1 MKFPALVLRLSEFHA
16 LWRRVSTALSYR
28 ETRSDFP
35 GLCYPA
41 NQWSA
46 NDRWSLLALYLPV
59 VRIAF
64 VPCKL
69 LHHGLT
75 LFPPQRNRSELC
87 CKGSRLANKDGR
99 RLCCQSEFKVIREFQ
114 KRWPK
119 QQRHKSIC
127 TFLGHEGVWEMTKA
141 TATSQTNDL
150 IGWMR
155 KNNRAARAARFL
167 VQILDYTF
175 VVFQTTTR
183 QREFAAVNLSFLAF
197 TSLITIRA
205 KQAKV
210 PLVYFV
216 QRDQRGIIAKY
227 LT

>member
-1 MKFPALVLRLSEFHA
+1 MKFRALVLRLSEFHA

-59 VRIAF
+59 VRTAF

-75 LFPPQRNRSELC
+75 TFPPQRNRTELC
-87 CKGSRLANKDGR
+87 CKGNRLANKDGR

-119 QQRHKSIC
+119 QQHHKFALFLDMKEFEKWRQQRQRQRHKPMI
-127 TFLGHEGVWEMTKA
+127 W
-141 TATSQTNDL
+141 
-150 IGWMR
+150 
-155 KNNRAARAARFL
+155 L
-167 VQILDYTF
+167 VQRGKIIVLH
-175 VVFQTTTR
+175 VR
-183 QREFAAVNLSFLAF
+183 HAF
-197 TSLITIRA
+197 WC
-205 KQAKV
+205 K
-210 PLVYFV
+210 F
-216 QRDQRGIIAKY
+216 
-227 LT
+227 

>member
-1 MKFPALVLRLSEFHA
+1 MKFRALVLRLSEFHA

-59 VRIAF
+59 VRTTF

-75 LFPPQRNRSELC
+75 TFPPQRNRTELC
-87 CKGSRLANKDGR
+87 CKGNRLANTDGR

-114 KRWPK
+114 KRWSK
-119 QQRHKSIC
+119 QQRNKSIC
-127 TFLGHEGVWEMTKA
+127 TFLGHEGIWEMTTA
-141 TATSQTNDL
+141 TATSTPQTNDL
-150 IGWMR
+150 IGSTR
-155 KNNRAARAARFL
+155 KNNRTARAARFL
-167 VQILDYTF
+167 VQILDYIF
-175 VVFQTTTR
+175 VFQTTTR
-183 QREFAAVNLSFLAF
+183 QRELAAINLSFFAF
-197 TSLITIRA
+197 TW
-205 KQAKV
+205 
-210 PLVYFV
+210 
-216 QRDQRGIIAKY
+216 
-227 LT
+227 